1 MPPAKSPLRC
11 YQSCTLSLELMIDP
25 SQEPAGREQIWIKR
39 RKKLEYL
46 EDGNTFV
53 WEPDKMNKSKH
64 LYSMRYVPG
73 TVLSN

>member
-1 MPPAKSPLRC
+1 
-11 YQSCTLSLELMIDP
+11 MIDP

-46 EDGNTFV
+46 EDGNKFV
-53 WEPDKMNKSKH
+53 WEPGKMNNSKH
-64 LYSMRYVPG
+64 LYIMRYVPG